1 MTKLLVV
8 EVFSAEVLGKSDLE
22 QEQKVKDNI
31 SVPPVRQNYVGQLV
45 TRQRGSLELVALA
58 PLLGFLACYELV

>member
-45 TRQRGSLELVALA
+45 TRQ
-58 PLLGFLACYELV
+58 